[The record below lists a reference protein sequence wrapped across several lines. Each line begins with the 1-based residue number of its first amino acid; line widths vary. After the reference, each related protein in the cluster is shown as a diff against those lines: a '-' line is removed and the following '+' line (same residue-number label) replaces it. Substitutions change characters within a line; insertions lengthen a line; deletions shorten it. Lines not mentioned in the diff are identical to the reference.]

1 MNGQGNLNFKLN
13 FCDKKVLVI
22 IQDRL
27 ITKLFLKN
35 SGYINQFIGFAVEIK
50 FFSEKEVG
58 DQIFKKTL

>member
-35 SGYINQFIGFAVEIK
+35 TGYINQFIDFAVEMK
-50 FFSEKEVG
+50 FFSEEEV
-58 DQIFKKTL
+58 